1 MEMEVEIGSKRRSKI
16 GQVKIKKGA
25 IDRAIYMKV
34 CYCYNDAR
42 TPILAQL
49 SNLSSS
55 IGAERGES

>member
-25 IDRAIYMKV
+25 IDRAMKV